1 MLRAVLTRE
10 DVEAYAAQLSPQG
23 IEVVA
28 MPVTQ
33 QLADA
38 NDRDVLARALQT
50 GPFAAVVVT
59 SRHAAIFLAAA
70 LLRTSSTANDLGE
83 IWAVGPATRQSLDG
97 EGLTSHYPPG
107 VHDGAE
113 LARALMASR
122 DLRGQRVLVPR
133 AEQGRSEAIELLR
146 EAGADVV
153 DVVAYRTHAVAA
165 DHPSIAAGR
174 ELLTG
179 DGVAVCAVFSPSQVA
194 ALAAIVGP
202 LVEVPTQFCAIGET
216 TAAALRAAGVTQIGV
231 AATPTPDGLAT
242 AVRTLLATTP

>member
-1 MLRAVLTRE
+1 VLRAVLTRE

-38 NDRDVLARALQT
+38 TDRDHLARAIQT
-50 GPFAAVVVT
+50 GPFAAVVVA

-70 LLRTSSTANDLGE
+70 LLRARATELGE
-83 IWAVGPATRQSLDG
+83 IWAVGPATRQSLEDG
-97 EGLTSHYPPG
+97 GLASHYPPG

-113 LARALMASR
+113 LARALIVAR
-122 DLRGQRVLVPR
+122 DLRGQRVLVPH
-133 AEQGRSEAIELLR
+133 AEQGRTEAIELLR

-179 DGVAVCAVFSPSQVA
+179 YGVAVCALFSPSQVT

-202 LVEVPTQFCAIGET
+202 LAEVPTQFCAIGET
-216 TAAALRAAGVTQIGV
+216 TAAALRAAGVTGIGV

-242 AVRTLLATTP
+242 AVRTLLTTTP

>member
-1 MLRAVLTRE
+1 VLRAVLTRE

-50 GPFAAVVVT
+50 GPFAAVVVA

-70 LLRTSSTANDLGE
+70 RRTSSAANLGE
-83 IWAVGPATRQSLDG
+83 IWAVGPATRQSLEG

-122 DLRGQRVLVPR
+122 DLRGQRVLVPH

-179 DGVAVCAVFSPSQVA
+179 YGVAVCAVFSPSQVA
-194 ALAAIVGP
+194 ALTAIVGP

-216 TAAALRAAGVTQIGV
+216 TAAALRAAGLTQIGV

>member
-1 MLRAVLTRE
+1 MLTRE

-50 GPFAAVVVT
+50 GPFAAVVVA
-59 SRHAAIFLAAA
+59 SRHAAIYLAAA
-70 LLRTSSTANDLGE
+70 LLRARRTSSPANDLGE
-83 IWAVGPATRQSLDG
+83 IWAVGPATRQALEG

-113 LARALMASR
+113 LARALVASR
-122 DLRGQRVLVPR
+122 DLRGQRVLVPH
-133 AEQGRSEAIELLR
+133 AEQGRSEAIDLLR

-179 DGVAVCAVFSPSQVA
+179 YGVAVCAVFSPSQVA
-194 ALAAIVGP
+194 ALATIVGP
-202 LVEVPTQFCAIGET
+202 LVEVPTLFCAIGET
-216 TAAALRAAGVTQIGV
+216 TAAALRAAGLTQVGV

>member
-1 MLRAVLTRE
+1 MLTRE
-10 DVEAYAAQLSPQG
+10 DVEAYAASLLPQH

-38 NDRDVLARALQT
+38 NDRDTLARALQS
-50 GPFAAVVVT
+50 GPFAAVVVA
-59 SRHAAIFLAAA
+59 SRHAAIELAIALRRAA
-70 LLRTSSTANDLGE
+70 IELAELGE
-83 IWAVGPATRQSLDG
+83 IWVVGPATQQSLDG
-97 EGLTSHYPPG
+97 EGLRSHYPPG

-113 LARALMASR
+113 LARTLIAAR

-133 AEQGRSEAIELLR
+133 AEQGRSDAIELLR
-146 EAGADVV
+146 EAGAEVV

-165 DHPSIAAGR
+165 DHPSVAAGR

-179 DGVAVCAVFSPSQVA
+179 NGAAVCAVFSPSQVA
-194 ALAAIVGP
+194 ALGAIVGP
-202 LVEVPTQFCAIGET
+202 LVDVPTQFCAIGET
-216 TAAALRAAGVTQIGV
+216 TAAALRAAGVTEIGV